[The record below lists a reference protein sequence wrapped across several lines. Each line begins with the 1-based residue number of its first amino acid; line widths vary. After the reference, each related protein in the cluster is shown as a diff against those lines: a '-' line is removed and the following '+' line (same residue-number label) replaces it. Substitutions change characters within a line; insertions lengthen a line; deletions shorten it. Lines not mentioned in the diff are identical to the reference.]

1 MTDFAGP
8 ILGTVGA
15 VIGNTIAPGIGAQ
28 WGWAIGS
35 ALGGMYAQS
44 QQVIPGPKIGEVARQ
59 TAQAGGVR
67 PCVYGRS
74 QPIGGNGVADGG
86 PGIGKTPQREGKG
99 GPRVET
105 ESV

>member
-1 MTDFAGP
+1 RGGPMTDFAGP

-59 TAQAGGVR
+59 TSQEGGFR
-67 PCVYGRS
+67 PIVYGRS
-74 QPIGGNGVADGG
+74 QPIAGNVIADGG
-86 PGIGKTPQREGKG
+86 PRIVKKRQRQGKG
-99 GPRVET
+99 GPKVE
-105 ESV
+105 